1 MSGHFVQRIDLE
13 VKMKRFWSA
22 LILLLCGAF
31 LFAQESQ
38 INEKKSDS
46 EKLVLTVEESV
57 KLALENNKTLK
68 SSAIDLE
75 IKKRASDYSWNSLL
89 PGLQLSGSLARSND
103 KDSVM
108 SNISSGATLPTFL
121 GAIGKGSDLPTAAAA
136 ALNIDG
142 AKLAKD
148 LYGSE
153 EAAMWHPVGNLS
165 ISWAFNAAL
174 IEQIS
179 LSKKQY
185 EAGKI
190 SYEQSVKEMETNIRK
205 LFYGI
210 LLQQENLNIQKDS
223 LNNAKARYEQALIN
237 YRNGLVPELQVLN
250 SQVSYENQK
259 PTVLSLEQQII
270 QQKNTFAFLL
280 GIPFGKEI
288 ELSGTIDVEYIDVDA
303 QKLYKEYC
311 DNSLEIQNIK
321 KQIEVAQSGLT
332 AQRLSTFTP
341 SLAVNWGLQP
351 TVMNITKNWFDN
363 DNFVDNGNLT
373 FTLVY
378 SNIIDMLP
386 FSANMQKIKD
396 TQQNIEKAQLGLS
409 QMEQNM
415 EIEVH
420 KLVDNLNKS
429 KENIKAMER
438 NVQLAQKAYD
448 STLRAYNSG
457 TQELLAVKD
466 SEASLNQA
474 RLGLMNEKYNYISAV
489 LDLETKLN
497 IKLQNKK

>member
-1 MSGHFVQRIDLE
+1 
-13 VKMKRFWSA
+13 MKIKKYFSA
-22 LILLLCGAF
+22 FILILSAAF

-38 INEKKSDS
+38 VN

-75 IKKRASDYSWNSLL
+75 IQKRASDYSWNSLL
-89 PGLQLSGSLARSND
+89 PGLQLSGSLARSNN
-103 KDSVM
+103 KDSV
-108 SNISSGATLPTFL
+108 ISTIESSLNSAKYDMVIDTVTGTFGVTNDANQAL
-121 GAIGKGSDLPTAAAA
+121 GAGVAVMNNYPSASSFINDT
-136 ALNIDG
+136 
-142 AKLAKD
+142 
-148 LYGSE
+148 YGSE
-153 EAAMWHPVGNLS
+153 EAAIWHPVGSLS
-165 ISWAFNAAL
+165 VSWAFNAAL

-210 LLQQENLNIQKDS
+210 LLQQENLNIQIDS

-303 QKLYKEYC
+303 HKLYQEYC

-341 SLAVNWGLQP
+341 SLSVNWGLQP
-351 TVMNITKNWFDN
+351 TVMNITKNWFDK
-363 DNFVDNGNLT
+363 DNFSDNGNLT
-373 FTLVY
+373 LTLVY
-378 SNIIDMLP
+378 PNIIDMLP

-429 KENIKAMER
+429 RENIKAMER
-438 NVQLAQKAYD
+438 NVELAQKAYD

-466 SEASLNQA
+466 SESSLNQS

>member
-1 MSGHFVQRIDLE
+1 
-13 VKMKRFWSA
+13 MKRFWSA

-89 PGLQLSGSLARSND
+89 PGLQLSGSLARSNN
-103 KDSVM
+103 KDSVI
-108 SNISSGATLPTFL
+108 SNIENSLNSTKPLAFL
-121 GAIGKGSDLPTAAAA
+121 GGVSSSILKGADQ
-136 ALNIDG
+136 ALIDG
-142 AKLAKD
+142 LTKVGEVPSASSVIND
-148 LYGSE
+148 TYGSE

-363 DNFVDNGNLT
+363 DNFIDNGNLT

>member
-1 MSGHFVQRIDLE
+1 
-13 VKMKRFWSA
+13 MKIKRYFSA

-75 IKKRASDYSWNSLL
+75 IQKRASDYSWNSLL

-108 SNISSGATLPTFL
+108 SNFSSGATLPTFL
-121 GAIGKGSDLPTAAAA
+121 GAIGQGTDLPTAAAA

-148 LYGSE
+148 TYGSE

-303 QKLYKEYC
+303 KKLYQEYC

-438 NVQLAQKAYD
+438 NVELAQKAYD

>member
-1 MSGHFVQRIDLE
+1 
-13 VKMKRFWSA
+13 MKIKRYFSA
-22 LILLLCGAF
+22 FILILSAAF

-38 INEKKSDS
+38 VN

-75 IKKRASDYSWNSLL
+75 IQKRASDYSWNSLL
-89 PGLQLSGSLARSND
+89 PGLQLSGSLARSNN
-103 KDSVM
+103 KDSV
-108 SNISSGATLPTFL
+108 ISTIENSLNSDKYGKVIDAVTGTFRVTNNANQAL
-121 GAIGKGSDLPTAAAA
+121 DAGVAVMNNYPSASSVISDT
-136 ALNIDG
+136 
-142 AKLAKD
+142 
-148 LYGSE
+148 YGSE
-153 EAAMWHPVGNLS
+153 EAAMWHPVGSLS
-165 ISWAFNAAL
+165 VSWAFNAAL

-210 LLQQENLNIQKDS
+210 LLQQENLNIQIDS

-303 QKLYKEYC
+303 HKLYQEYC

-341 SLAVNWGLQP
+341 SLSVNWGLQP
-351 TVMNITKNWFDN
+351 TVMNITKNWFDK
-363 DNFVDNGNLT
+363 DNFSDNGNLT
-373 FTLVY
+373 LTLVY
-378 SNIIDMLP
+378 PNIIDMLP

-429 KENIKAMER
+429 RENIKAMER
-438 NVQLAQKAYD
+438 NVELAQKAYD

-466 SEASLNQA
+466 SESSLNQS

>member
-1 MSGHFVQRIDLE
+1 
-13 VKMKRFWSA
+13 MKIKKYFSA
-22 LILLLCGAF
+22 FILILSAAF

-38 INEKKSDS
+38 VN

-75 IKKRASDYSWNSLL
+75 IQKRASDYSWNSLL

-103 KDSVM
+103 KDNVISSIE
-108 SNISSGATLPTFL
+108 SNLNAGKPLAFLGGVASAISSGA
-121 GAIGKGSDLPTAAAA
+121 DA
-136 ALNIDG
+136 ALGNGFLEMGKIPSASSVINDT
-142 AKLAKD
+142 
-148 LYGSE
+148 YGSE

-351 TVMNITKNWFDN
+351 TVMNITKNWFDK
-363 DNFVDNGNLT
+363 DNFSDNGNLT
-373 FTLVY
+373 LTLVY
-378 SNIIDMLP
+378 PNIIDMLP

-429 KENIKAMER
+429 RENIKAMER
-438 NVQLAQKAYD
+438 NVELAQKAYD

-466 SEASLNQA
+466 SESSLNQS

>member
-1 MSGHFVQRIDLE
+1 
-13 VKMKRFWSA
+13 MKIKKYFSA
-22 LILLLCGAF
+22 FILILSAAF

-38 INEKKSDS
+38 VN

-75 IKKRASDYSWNSLL
+75 IQKRASDYSWNSLL

-108 SNISSGATLPTFL
+108 SNISSNSMFPGFL
-121 GAIGKGSDLPTAAAA
+121 KGLTNKYAIDSLDPSKGITNAEA
-136 ALNIDG
+136 ALNGGLAAISKIDG
-142 AKLAKD
+142 TELAKD

-303 QKLYKEYC
+303 QKLYQEYC

-438 NVQLAQKAYD
+438 NVELAQKAYD

>member
-1 MSGHFVQRIDLE
+1 
-13 VKMKRFWSA
+13 MKIKKYFSA
-22 LILLLCGAF
+22 FILILSAAF

-38 INEKKSDS
+38 AN

-103 KDSVM
+103 KDSVI
-108 SNISSGATLPTFL
+108 SNIESSLNSTKPLAFL
-121 GAIGKGSDLPTAAAA
+121 GGVSSIYNPGTTAED
-136 ALNIDG
+136 ALKNGFTKMSEVPSASSVINDT
-142 AKLAKD
+142 
-148 LYGSE
+148 YGSE

-363 DNFVDNGNLT
+363 DNFIDNGNLT

-396 TQQNIEKAQLGLS
+396 TQQNIKKAQLGLS

-438 NVQLAQKAYD
+438 NVELAQKAYD

>member
-1 MSGHFVQRIDLE
+1 
-13 VKMKRFWSA
+13 MKIKKYFSA
-22 LILLLCGAF
+22 FILILSAAF

-38 INEKKSDS
+38 VN

-75 IKKRASDYSWNSLL
+75 IQKRASDYSWNSLL
-89 PGLQLSGSLARSND
+89 PGLQLSGSLARSNN
-103 KDSVM
+103 KDSVI
-108 SNISSGATLPTFL
+108 SNIESSLNSNKPLAFL
-121 GAIGKGSDLPTAAAA
+121 GGVSSSILKGNSADQ
-136 ALNIDG
+136 ALIDG
-142 AKLAKD
+142 LTKVGEVPSASSVIND
-148 LYGSE
+148 TYGSE

-303 QKLYKEYC
+303 HKLYQEYC

-341 SLAVNWGLQP
+341 SLSVNWGLQP
-351 TVMNITKNWFDN
+351 TVMNITKNWFDK
-363 DNFVDNGNLT
+363 DNFSDNGNLT
-373 FTLVY
+373 LTLVY
-378 SNIIDMLP
+378 PNIIDMLP

-438 NVQLAQKAYD
+438 NVELAQKAYD

>member
-1 MSGHFVQRIDLE
+1 
-13 VKMKRFWSA
+13 MKIKRYFSA

-121 GAIGKGSDLPTAAAA
+121 GAIGKGADLPIAAAA

-142 AKLAKD
+142 TELAKD

-303 QKLYKEYC
+303 KKLYQEYC

-363 DNFVDNGNLT
+363 DNFIDNGNLT

-429 KENIKAMER
+429 RENIKAMER
-438 NVQLAQKAYD
+438 NVELAQKAYD

-466 SEASLNQA
+466 SESSLNQS

>member
-1 MSGHFVQRIDLE
+1 
-13 VKMKRFWSA
+13 MKIKKYFSA
-22 LILLLCGAF
+22 FILIFSAAF

-38 INEKKSDS
+38 VN

-75 IKKRASDYSWNSLL
+75 IQKRASDYSWNSLL
-89 PGLQLSGSLARSND
+89 PGLQLSGSLARSNN
-103 KDSVM
+103 KDSVI
-108 SNISSGATLPTFL
+108 SNIENSLNSAKYDMVIDAFTGTFGVTNDANQAL
-121 GAIGKGSDLPTAAAA
+121 GAGVAVMNNYPSASSVINDT
-136 ALNIDG
+136 
-142 AKLAKD
+142 
-148 LYGSE
+148 YGSE

-303 QKLYKEYC
+303 QKLYKEY
-311 DNSLEIQNIK
+311 
-321 KQIEVAQSGLT
+321 
-332 AQRLSTFTP
+332 
-341 SLAVNWGLQP
+341 
-351 TVMNITKNWFDN
+351 
-363 DNFVDNGNLT
+363 
-373 FTLVY
+373 
-378 SNIIDMLP
+378 
-386 FSANMQKIKD
+386 
-396 TQQNIEKAQLGLS
+396 
-409 QMEQNM
+409 
-415 EIEVH
+415 
-420 KLVDNLNKS
+420 
-429 KENIKAMER
+429 
-438 NVQLAQKAYD
+438 
-448 STLRAYNSG
+448 
-457 TQELLAVKD
+457 
-466 SEASLNQA
+466 
-474 RLGLMNEKYNYISAV
+474 
-489 LDLETKLN
+489 
-497 IKLQNKK
+497 

>member
-1 MSGHFVQRIDLE
+1 
-13 VKMKRFWSA
+13 MKIKKYFSA
-22 LILLLCGAF
+22 FILILSAAF

-38 INEKKSDS
+38 VN

-75 IKKRASDYSWNSLL
+75 IQKRASDYSWNSLL
-89 PGLQLSGSLARSND
+89 PGLQLSGSLARSNN
-103 KDSVM
+103 KDSV
-108 SNISSGATLPTFL
+108 ISTIENSLNSTKYDMVIDKVTGIFEVTNDANTAL
-121 GAIGKGSDLPTAAAA
+121 GAGVAVMNNYPSASSVINDT
-136 ALNIDG
+136 
-142 AKLAKD
+142 
-148 LYGSE
+148 YGSE
-153 EAAMWHPVGNLS
+153 EAALWHPVGSLS
-165 ISWAFNAAL
+165 VSWAFNAAL

-210 LLQQENLNIQKDS
+210 LLQQENLNIQIDS

-303 QKLYKEYC
+303 HKLYQEYC

-341 SLAVNWGLQP
+341 SLSVNWGLQP
-351 TVMNITKNWFDN
+351 TVMNITKNWFDK
-363 DNFVDNGNLT
+363 DNFSDNGNLT
-373 FTLVY
+373 LTLVY
-378 SNIIDMLP
+378 PNIIDMLP

-429 KENIKAMER
+429 RENIKAMER
-438 NVQLAQKAYD
+438 NVELAQKAYD

-466 SEASLNQA
+466 SESSLNQS